1 MMRAAVVKLILLL
14 SFTVNIAHD
23 SIIVTGDRQGGEP
36 ALVHMCE
43 QTHQSDCSRACQLHH
58 VFHFNAILSDSYLHF
73 DMPVKSETFVY
84 KNRISPQ
91 NLLKNLIK
99 PPIA

>member
-1 MMRAAVVKLILLL
+1 MKATIIKLVLLL
-14 SFTVNIAHD
+14 SFAINIAHD
-23 SIIVTGDRQGGEP
+23 SIILGGDKEGGEP
-36 ALVHMCE
+36 AIVHMFE
-43 QTHQSDCSRACQLHH
+43 QSHQSDCGKICQLHH
-58 VFHFNAILSDSYLHF
+58 VFHFNAILLSSYLRF
-73 DMPVKSETFVY
+73 DIPVKSETFIY